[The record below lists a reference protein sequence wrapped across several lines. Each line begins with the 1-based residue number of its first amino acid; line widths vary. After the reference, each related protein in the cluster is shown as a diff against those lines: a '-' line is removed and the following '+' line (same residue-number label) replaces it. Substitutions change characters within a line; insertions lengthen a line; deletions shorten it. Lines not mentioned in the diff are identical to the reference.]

1 LRAWLERIATLP
13 YYVPPHD
20 RAIQGP
26 LLIERT
32 ASWRLAESALSIVQ
46 AGRLARALG
55 TTLAEVFGEL
65 EPEVIPS

>member
-1 LRAWLERIATLP
+1 
-13 YYVPPHD
+13 VPGWSGSPPCRTTCRPPD

-32 ASWRLAESALSIVQ
+32 ASWRLAERALSIVQ

>member
-1 LRAWLERIATLP
+1 MAGWSGSLSCRATWR
-13 YYVPPHD
+13 PPD

-32 ASWRLAESALSIVQ
+32 ASWRLAERVPSIVQ
-46 AGRLARALG
+46 AGMLARALG

-65 EPEVIPS
+65 EPEVIPP